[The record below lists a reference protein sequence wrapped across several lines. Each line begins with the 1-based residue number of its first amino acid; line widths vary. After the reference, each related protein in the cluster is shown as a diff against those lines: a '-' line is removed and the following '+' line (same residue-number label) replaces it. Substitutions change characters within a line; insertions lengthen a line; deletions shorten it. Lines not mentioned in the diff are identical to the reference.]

1 MTTTKKPHLVIVG
14 GGFGGLYT
22 AKALKDAPVNITL
35 VDKQNYHLFQPLLYQ
50 VATGGLSPG
59 DIAYPL
65 RAALSKQDNCSVLK
79 AEVVDIDPSLKRIYL
94 DHGELSYDT
103 LVIATGVSHH
113 YFGHDDWAKSAP
125 GLKTLE
131 DSLEIRRRILSAFE
145 AAEREPDPEKHQ
157 AWLTFVVV
165 GGGPTGVEMAGA
177 LAELAHNTLR
187 NEFRNIDPSEAK
199 IMLLEGANRIL
210 PIYPPELS
218 DRAEASL
225 AHLGVTVLTET
236 LVTDVRQKK
245 VIIRHDDQTDA
256 IPARTVLWAAG
267 MKASSLGQVLA
278 ERTEAEMDQAGRV
291 IVEPNLT
298 IAGQP
303 DIFVVGDLA
312 HFARQ
317 DGLPLPGVAPVAMQQ
332 GQYVARLIKQRLNG
346 KSMSAFRY
354 VDKGNLAVIGRN
366 EAVADMGW
374 LKLGGFPA
382 WLAWLFI
389 HIWFLVGFD
398 NKLLVLFQWAW
409 NYFTWKRGARLI
421 IGDEASVTKQ
431 EEIALSPG
439 LTASG

>member
-14 GGFGGLYT
+14 GGFGGLHT

-35 VDKQNYHLFQPLLYQ
+35 VDRQNYHLFQPLLYQ

-65 RAALSKQDNCSVLK
+65 RAALSKQDNCSVIK
-79 AEVVDIDPSLKRIYL
+79 AEVVDIDPALKKIYL

-145 AAEREPDPEKHQ
+145 AAEREPDLQKRR

-199 IMLLEGANRIL
+199 IVLLEGTDRVL
-210 PIYPPELS
+210 PTYPPELS
-218 DRAEASL
+218 TRAEATL
-225 AHLGVTVLTET
+225 AQLGVTVLTKT
-236 LVTDVRQKK
+236 LVTDVRQRT
-245 VIIRHDDQTDA
+245 VVLRHNDRSDA
-256 IPARTVLWAAG
+256 LPAGTVLWAAG
-267 MKASSLGQVLA
+267 MEASSLGQVLA
-278 ERTEAEMDQAGRV
+278 GRTGAEADQAGRV

-298 IAGQP
+298 VAGFP

-312 HFARQ
+312 HFAHQ
-317 DGLPLPGVAPVAMQQ
+317 AGQPLPGVAPVAMQQ
-332 GQYVARLIKQRLNG
+332 GQYVARLLKQRLNG
-346 KSMSAFRY
+346 ESLSAFRY

-366 EAVADMGW
+366 EAVANIGS

-382 WLAWLFI
+382 WLAWVFI

-398 NKLLVLFQWAW
+398 NKLLVVFQWAW

-431 EEIALSPG
+431 EEIALSPS